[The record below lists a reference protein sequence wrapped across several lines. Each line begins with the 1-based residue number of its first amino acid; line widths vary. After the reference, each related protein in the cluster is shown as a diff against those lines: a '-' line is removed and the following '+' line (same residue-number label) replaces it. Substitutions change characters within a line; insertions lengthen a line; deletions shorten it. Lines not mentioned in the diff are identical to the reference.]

1 MLSPPASCC
10 GRTFH
15 EARALLAHTSSHR
28 SCELC
33 DFNAC
38 SAALK
43 RHRWEAHAIGT
54 PPVVEGR
61 GESAVGRS
69 GAQFR
74 VFNQSDDSP
83 PPLEARFPGAQIVWA
98 KESIRSQPTCN
109 SEPNGAGAAALPT
122 GARLVLLIGETGS
135 GKTRLLSQLAAGT
148 DVARSLEQEEWPANH
163 SILDALGAEA
173 HSWLAAVGLGSVPLW
188 QLVPYPWRPIL
199 TLASVTPDLH
209 PAVQRASAEG
219 RGLCVDNF
227 CDHLDPLSAACCA
240 ASLARHLRKEGTTAL
255 LASCH
260 AVRAHPYQMKRAS
273 SVASLFL
280 LSLARDSVWRIG
292 FVRMCS
298 SFAAKGRVPSH
309 CDWNTQ
315 LCQFR
320 TLPLQNI
327 RRCGL
332 PLKAE
337 HSFGWNPIFRHDA
350 AEPPPMGGVVLAC
363 KTEETA
369 ATRSVYTFF
378 DKWHDGISARR
389 LPNFPST
396 DEATAS

>member
-188 QLVPYPWRPIL
+188 CQPF
-199 TLASVTPDLH
+199 
-209 PAVQRASAEG
+209 SA
-219 RGLCVDNF
+219 
-227 CDHLDPLSAACCA
+227 LSTGEACR
-240 ASLARHLRKEGTTAL
+240 ASLARML
-255 LASCH
+255 
-260 AVRAHPYQMKRAS
+260 Q
-273 SVASLFL
+273 
-280 LSLARDSVWRIG
+280 
-292 FVRMCS
+292 
-298 SFAAKGRVPSH
+298 AA
-309 CDWNTQ
+309 
-315 LCQFR
+315 R
-320 TLPLQNI
+320 TLPMAPHPHPCLGDP
-327 RRCGL
+327 R
-332 PLKAE
+332 
-337 HSFGWNPIFRHDA
+337 
-350 AEPPPMGGVVLAC
+350 PPPCCAEGL
-363 KTEETA
+363 
-369 ATRSVYTFF
+369 
-378 DKWHDGISARR
+378 RR
-389 LPNFPST
+389 GQGTLRGQLL
-396 DEATAS
+396 